1 MVNCFAKYDWIN
13 THIMYIRYNWSYNR
27 YLLKQTMLLTYTE
40 YIWKIFDVRPSYHL
54 SYSIFISSNVNL
66 NRLTNK
72 LTDIFVYKF
81 LYLFRIAESKD
92 ISRI

>member
-1 MVNCFAKYDWIN
+1 MVNCFDKYDWIN
-13 THIMYIRYNWSYNR
+13 THIIIDHIIDIYWNKLCCSHIQDVN
-27 YLLKQTMLLTYTE
+27 
-40 YIWKIFDVRPSYHL
+40 IWKIFDVRPSYHL

-81 LYLFRIAESKD
+81 LYLFRIAEFKD
-92 ISRI
+92 IPRI